1 MNKGEHIKGLY
12 IISKNDIHVD
22 MAPVH
27 IGYMVGNVLSDSEK
41 SLLYPEPE
49 SGCYLIE
56 LASTGTVIIHIVF
69 HLDSFY
75 FLLYLLD
82 IHFLPDKIENLELHL
97 DQEKEG
103 NLWRFL
109 NHSDDPNIKVFSYFD
124 ELNGIE
130 VVKVYAIKSVKSGD
144 ELCFDY
150 GEKYWNQSDD

>member
-1 MNKGEHIKGLY
+1 MGDCFPCVFNTLLR
-12 IISKNDIHVD
+12 
-22 MAPVH
+22 
-27 IGYMVGNVLSDSEK
+27 GNSIADANYQTRRVS
-41 SLLYPEPE
+41 P
-49 SGCYLIE
+49 
-56 LASTGTVIIHIVF
+56 VIIHIVF